1 MKRFQS
7 GFVFGM
13 VAIVGVFGAVGGAVG
28 QDKPTM
34 EIGKS
39 KRPPPD
45 FSDRKV
51 TFNTPDGIT
60 IEADFYPVKVEVPK
74 RTPAVVLIH
83 MYPKNRSSWKEFV
96 PDLRAKGIA
105 VLAYDIR
112 GTGGSTK
119 PESMNLTEQY
129 KARSTAL
136 FQLATLDAVAAFD
149 FLRQQEYIDTSRVAL
164 IGASVGCTISLDF
177 ANQTS
182 DAKAIVCLSPGVN
195 YFDLDSLATIKTAAS
210 YLPILLISPEAEY
223 DAVEKL
229 AEVGGAR
236 VETEKY
242 PGGKEYHGT
251 NMLSSPF
258 GDKVRERILAFLV
271 KNLEIKDEKKS
282 DDDKKK
288 KVTSDDDS
296 KGEKDKKKK
305 SKKSGKKKS
314 NESTK

>member
-1 MKRFQS
+1 MC
-7 GFVFGM
+7 GLAATL
-13 VAIVGVFGAVGGAVG
+13 AISGAVGVAAA

-60 IEADFYPVKVEVPK
+60 IEADFYPVKVEVGK

-119 PESMNLTEQY
+119 PDSMNLTEQY

-195 YFDLDSLATIKTAAS
+195 YFELDSLATIKTAAS
-210 YLPILLISPEAEY
+210 YLPVLLIAPEAEY
-223 DAVEKL
+223 DQVEKL

-251 NMLSSPF
+251 NMLSAPF
-258 GDKVRERILAFLV
+258 GDKVRERIVTFLV
-271 KNLEIKDEKKS
+271 KALEIKGEKKPDDEKKK
-282 DDDKKK
+282 D
-288 KVTSDDDS
+288 VTNGDDS
-296 KGEKDKKKK
+296 KGDKTKKKK
-305 SKKSGKKKS
+305 SKKAGKKKS
-314 NESTK
+314 KESTE